1 MKIIV
6 LSMIICSAVYGN
18 CQQPYV
24 KNVEYNTWAECMWAG
39 TNDTLTLYNVMGEDY
54 INVNKIF
61 VKFQCKEV
69 IKKEEE
75 LKS

>member
-6 LSMIICSAVYGN
+6 LSVIICSALYGN
-18 CQQPYV
+18 CQEPYT
-24 KNVEYNTWAECMWAG
+24 KNIEYKTWAECMWAG
-39 TNDTLTLYNVMGEDY
+39 TNDTLTLYQVMGEEY

-69 IKKEEE
+69 VKKEE